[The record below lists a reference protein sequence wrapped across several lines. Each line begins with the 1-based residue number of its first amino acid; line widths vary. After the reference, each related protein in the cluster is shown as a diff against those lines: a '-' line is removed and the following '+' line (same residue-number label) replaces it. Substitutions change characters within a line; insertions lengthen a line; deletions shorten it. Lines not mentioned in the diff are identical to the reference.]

1 MHFAPLDSDVSWPSF
16 NHAPTPGESVYDH
29 WYSGGLRDVDAAE
42 LRDRDRGQHGWQ
54 LRSTTMIVSDKAG
67 TPVAA
72 LCINSDVSPW
82 LAARSLIDGM
92 VVGGS
97 RVVSDAPGLAAG
109 DPIPQPADPRTAADL
124 DVAYPATADARTK
137 EIFPRSVDELVSH
150 LIDDAIRQVDV
161 PVELMKKSHKVAV
174 VDELEKRGLFLLRDA
189 VETIAVALGVS
200 RFTIYNYLN
209 ELDSTGKRDE

>member
-92 VVGGS
+92 V
-97 RVVSDAPGLAAG
+97 
-109 DPIPQPADPRTAADL
+109 
-124 DVAYPATADARTK
+124 
-137 EIFPRSVDELVSH
+137 
-150 LIDDAIRQVDV
+150 
-161 PVELMKKSHKVAV
+161 
-174 VDELEKRGLFLLRDA
+174 
-189 VETIAVALGVS
+189 AVALGVS